1 MHIRFGQLELDEQR
15 FLLQRDGVRLRVR
28 PKVFDLLVH
37 LIRYRER
44 VVLREELIL
53 ALWGTTAVG
62 LGSLSGLVNELR
74 QVLGEAGRGPSS
86 IRTVHARGYQ
96 FVAAVE
102 PREDARMV
110 RPGADALAD
119 VDEARDATLVA
130 RNAHFDSA
138 MGPIRE
144 SFARVSR
151 VGARAVLVESP
162 SLSHRSRLLDHASAS
177 ISSAGFEIHRLPLV
191 PSDENHATAL
201 VGRLLGSLIERY
213 GIDAIRSA
221 IPVRAREIRDHLP
234 STVTSPK
241 TPKTSNAPSASTA
254 RITRPRDP
262 IAARQYD
269 ERVWRSAAEL
279 LGEFSRSRPV
289 ALVVDDLDLTGA
301 AAAPVVST
309 FLHLL
314 GNARVFILGTLSAI
328 GIGEPMGIATGSE
341 ERITIVRL
349 APLDRCEL
357 DDGHE
362 SHEVVDLPTVLRD
375 ALEAHIRDGRI
386 SLESVASWLRAER
399 DRTDQVSK
407 TSSSPTSERRMRRVE
422 PDTSL
427 RRSRLGTS

>member
-1 MHIRFGQLELDEQR
+1 MRIRFGQVELDEQR
-15 FLLQRDGVRLRVR
+15 FLLQRDGVRLQVR

-74 QVLGEAGRGPSS
+74 QALGEAGRGPSS
-86 IRTVHARGYQ
+86 IRTFQARGYQ
-96 FVAAVE
+96 FVASVE
-102 PREDARMV
+102 PREGARMM

-119 VDEARDATLVA
+119 VDETRDATLVA
-130 RNAHFDSA
+130 RDAQFDTA
-138 MGPIRE
+138 MGPIRD

-151 VGARAVLVESP
+151 VGARAVLVEGP
-162 SLSHRSRLLDHASAS
+162 SRSRRLNLLDHASAS
-177 ISSAGFEIHRLPLV
+177 ISKAGFEIHRLPRV
-191 PSDENHATAL
+191 PRDENHPTAL
-201 VGRLLGSLIERY
+201 VDRLLGALIERY

-221 IPVRAREIRDHLP
+221 IPVRAREIRDHFA
-234 STVTSPK
+234 SAVTTPK
-241 TPKTSNAPSASTA
+241 TPKTPKTPNAPTTSTA

-279 LGEFSRSRPV
+279 LGKFSRSRPV
-289 ALVVDDLDLTGA
+289 ALVVDELDLTYA
-301 AAAPVVST
+301 TATPVVST

-341 ERITIVRL
+341 ERIAIVRL
-349 APLDRCEL
+349 APLDR
-357 DDGHE
+357 HE
-362 SHEVVDLPTVLRD
+362 SHEVVGLPTVLRD
-375 ALEAHIRDGRI
+375 ALEAHIRDGTI
-386 SLESVASWLRAER
+386 SLESVADWLRAER
-399 DRTDQVSK
+399 DRTEQILA

-422 PDTSL
+422 PDTTW